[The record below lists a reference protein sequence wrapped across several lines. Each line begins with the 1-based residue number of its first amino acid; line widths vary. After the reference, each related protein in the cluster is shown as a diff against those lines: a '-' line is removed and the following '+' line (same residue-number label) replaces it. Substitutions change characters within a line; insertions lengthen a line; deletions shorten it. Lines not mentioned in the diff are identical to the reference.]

1 MDNYFIDNNS
11 EELNQSDQQIFDDI
25 TEKFVP
31 RRKAILNDEL
41 ELVKTGFAN
50 GVAEGFPLTNE
61 EKEEMIDKAEIAFGE
76 FLDALKC
83 DWRDDPN
90 SMETPRRVA
99 KAYVND
105 LWAGRYT
112 AITPITSFPSDG
124 YDGIIIERDIP
135 LTSMCSHHH
144 QVIGGLVHIGYIAGE
159 GGQVIGLSKLNRI
172 VELFGRRGAIQE
184 QLTTA
189 IHNAVD
195 KVCDDNKGVI
205 VTIVA
210 THNCVSC
217 RGVKH
222 QGASMVT
229 TKASG
234 AFRDNN
240 NLARKEFFD
249 SIKIS

>member
-1 MDNYFIDNNS
+1 MAKKDKNMD
-11 EELNQSDQQIFDDI
+11 
-25 TEKFVP
+25 
-31 RRKAILNDEL
+31 L
-41 ELVKTGFAN
+41 EVVKVGFAN
-50 GVAEGFPLTNE
+50 GVAEGFPLND
-61 EKEEMIDKAEIAFGE
+61 KQKNKMIDKAEKAYGK

-83 DWRDDPN
+83 DWRNDPN

-112 AITPITSFPSDG
+112 SMSTITSFPSDG
-124 YDGIIIERDIP
+124 YDGIIIERNIP

-144 QVIGGLVHIGYIAGE
+144 QTIKGVVHIGYVAGE
-159 GGQVIGLSKLNRI
+159 NGQVVGLSKLNRI

-184 QLTTA
+184 QLTAA
-189 IHNAVD
+189 IHQAVN
-195 KVCDDNKGVI
+195 KICKDNKGVI
-205 VTIVA
+205 TTIVA

-222 QGASMVT
+222 DGASMVT

-234 AFRDNN
+234 VFRDNE

-249 SIKIS
+249 SLKVNNGGHSV

>member
-1 MDNYFIDNNS
+1 MDNYFIDNTNNIEEIDEQIS
-11 EELNQSDQQIFDDI
+11 ENI

-31 RRKAILNDEL
+31 QRKALLNDEL
-41 ELVKTGFAN
+41 EIVRTGFSN
-50 GVAEGFPLTNE
+50 GTAEGFPLSE
-61 EKEEMIDKAEIAFGE
+61 QEKEEMIDDAEEAFGK

-83 DWRDDPN
+83 DWRNDPN

-144 QVIGGLVHIGYIAGE
+144 QVIGGLVHIGYIAGK
-159 GGQVIGLSKLNRI
+159 GGHVIGLSKLNRI

-195 KVCDDNKGVI
+195 KVCEDNKGVI

-234 AFRDNN
+234 AFRDNS

>member
-1 MDNYFIDNNS
+1 MAKKEIHKD
-11 EELNQSDQQIFDDI
+11 
-25 TEKFVP
+25 
-31 RRKAILNDEL
+31 L
-41 ELVKTGFAN
+41 EVVKVGFAN
-50 GVAEGFPLTNE
+50 GVAEGFPLND
-61 EKEEMIDKAEIAFGE
+61 KQKNKMIDKAEKAYGK

-83 DWRDDPN
+83 DWRNDPN
-90 SMETPRRVA
+90 SSDTPRRVA

-112 AITPITSFPSDG
+112 AMSPITSFPSDG
-124 YDGIIIERDIP
+124 YDGIIIERNIP

-144 QVIGGLVHIGYIAGE
+144 QTIKGVVHIGYVAGE

-184 QLTTA
+184 QLTAA
-189 IHNAVD
+189 IHQAVN
-195 KVCDDNKGVI
+195 KICKDNKGVI
-205 VTIVA
+205 TTIVA

-222 QGASMVT
+222 DGASMVT

-234 AFRDNN
+234 VFRDNE

-249 SIKIS
+249 SLKVNNGGHNI

>member
-1 MDNYFIDNNS
+1 MANNRRKIH
-11 EELNQSDQQIFDDI
+11 EEL
-25 TEKFVP
+25 EV
-31 RRKAILNDEL
+31 
-41 ELVKTGFAN
+41 VKVGFAN
-50 GVAEGFPLTNE
+50 GVAEGYPLTDKQKDKMINQA
-61 EKEEMIDKAEIAFGE
+61 EKAYGK

-83 DWRDDPN
+83 DWRNDPN

-112 AITPITSFPSDG
+112 SMSPITSFPSDG
-124 YDGIIIERDIP
+124 YDGIIIERNIP

-144 QVIGGLVHIGYIAGE
+144 QTIKGVVHIGYVAGE

-184 QLTTA
+184 QLTAA
-189 IHNAVD
+189 IHQAVN
-195 KVCDDNKGVI
+195 KICKDNKGVI
-205 VTIVA
+205 TTIVA

-222 QGASMVT
+222 DGASMVT

-234 AFRDNN
+234 VFRDNE

-249 SIKIS
+249 SLKVNNGGHNI

>member
-1 MDNYFIDNNS
+1 MENKRRKVH
-11 EELNQSDQQIFDDI
+11 EEL
-25 TEKFVP
+25 EV
-31 RRKAILNDEL
+31 
-41 ELVKTGFAN
+41 VKIGYAN
-50 GVAEGFPLTNE
+50 GVAEGFPFTDKQKLKMINNA
-61 EKEEMIDKAEIAFGE
+61 EKAYGK

-83 DWRDDPN
+83 DWKNDPN

-112 AITPITSFPSDG
+112 AMSPITSFPSDG
-124 YDGIIIERDIP
+124 YDGIVIERNIP

-144 QVIGGLVHIGYIAGE
+144 QTIGGVVHIGYIPGE
-159 GGQVIGLSKLNRI
+159 NGQVIGLSKLNRI

-184 QLTTA
+184 QLTSA

-195 KVCDDNKGVI
+195 KITDRNKGVI
-205 VTIVA
+205 VTIVG

-222 QGASMVT
+222 QGAAMVT

-234 AFRDNN
+234 VFREND

-249 SIKIS
+249 SLKINNGGHNI

>member
-1 MDNYFIDNNS
+1 MENSFIDNHTNDIQELDEQTI
-11 EELNQSDQQIFDDI
+11 EEIKN
-25 TEKFVP
+25 KFIP
-31 RRKAILNDEL
+31 ERKLLQDNEL
-41 ELVKTGFAN
+41 ELVEEGFAN
-50 GVAEGFPLTNE
+50 GVAEGFPLTDK
-61 EKEEMIDKAEIAFGE
+61 EKEEMIDAAEYAYGK

-83 DWRDDPN
+83 NWREDPN

-195 KVCDDNKGVI
+195 KVCEDNKGVI

-234 AFRDNN
+234 AFRDNE